1 MYKLPWLG
9 EQVKNIL
16 KFVSDTLMGKITLNN
31 NNIYFSNSDLEISQG
46 HTLKG
51 VGASDWSY
59 IKRQNAS
66 ATETLQDVIDNIN
79 ATINYVAPEINSFT
93 VSPSATQYEIG
104 TTISA
109 NGLTFNWTLNKNVI
123 SITFDGIDGSTLPV
137 SARSAKNTSALSS
150 AKTFTLTVSDGKNN
164 ATATKVISFLPKV
177 YYGAS
182 SKTTLSSSEIN
193 ALSGTLKSSK
203 AGSYSI
209 TAGAGQYGYLCVP
222 KSYGTPSVKIGG
234 FDTELVSV
242 GVVSHTNASGKRQ
255 DYNVYRT
262 SQAGLGTFT
271 MVVS

>member
-51 VGASDWSY
+51 IGASDWSY
-59 IKRQNAS
+59 IKRQNGS
-66 ATETLQDVIDNIN
+66 TTETLQNVIDNMN
-79 ATINYVAPEINSFT
+79 AAINYVAPKINSFT

-104 TTISA
+104 TTIAA
-109 NGLTFNWTLNKNVI
+109 NGLTFNWTLNKTVT
-123 SITFDGIDGSTLPV
+123 SVKFDNGTLAA
-137 SARSAKNTSALSS
+137 SARSTKNATAISS
-150 AKTFTLTVSDGKNN
+150 NKTFTLIVSDGKNS
-164 ATATKVISFLPKV
+164 ATETKTISFLPKV

-182 SKTTLSSSEIN
+182 SKTSLTSAEIK
-193 ALSGTLKSSK
+193 ALSGTLKSSR
-203 AGSYSI
+203 AGSYTT
-209 TAGAGQYGYLCVP
+209 TAGTGQYGYLCMP
-222 KSYGTPSVKIGG
+222 KTFGKPTVKIGG

-242 GVVSHTNASGKRQ
+242 GVVSHTNASGNTQ

-262 SQAGLGTFT
+262 SQTGLGTFT